1 MEIDPRWSVSPAIRA
16 GISPSPAGW
25 SVGSILDALVVDDP
39 GEGHVSLR
47 IGGRTLIAETT
58 LQLRRGDR
66 LQLEVVAT
74 GPTPLLRPLVAQSA
88 AAAPALE
95 TALMLASLPRQASLG
110 GLLAQLAAI
119 AHCPEDAGP
128 VPPRVVQIARQL
140 FDGMLDRRQALDSA
154 ALRTALADSGIW
166 LEAKLAQA
174 LRDERAP
181 AVSRD
186 IKAGLLRLL
195 QALPAPADPAQDAVV
210 PRAREASAPAAM
222 PLLPPLHAHR
232 PGTQPRPPVPGGAQG
247 SAEPSLG
254 ELRLAAESAL
264 ARLHL
269 QQLGSGATDGGEGM
283 VWLLD
288 LPIRDRQGADLW
300 QLRIERRKESGG
312 GREGAGDDRP
322 LWSVS
327 LAFELEELGPV
338 YCQLGQDAAGLS
350 VLFRAELPDTAA
362 RFRANLPGLTR
373 ALADAGVRVVR
384 IDAVQGL
391 PAKPVAGDRA
401 SILDARA

>member
-1 MEIDPRWSVSPAIRA
+1 MEIDPRWSVSPAVRV

-39 GEGHVSLR
+39 GGGHVGLR
-47 IGGRTLIAETT
+47 IGGRTLIAETP

-88 AAAPALE
+88 AAAPAQE

-119 AHCPEDAGP
+119 AHHPEDAGP

-140 FDGMLDRRQALDSA
+140 FDGMLDRRQALDPA
-154 ALRTALADSGIW
+154 ALRSALADSGIW

-174 LRDERAP
+174 LRDGRAP
-181 AVSRD
+181 VVSRD

-195 QALPAPADPAQDAVV
+195 QALPAPADAAPDADV
-210 PRAREASAPAAM
+210 PRAREASTPAAM

-232 PGTQPRPPVPGGAQG
+232 PGTRPRQPAPGGAQG
-247 SAEPSLG
+247 AAEPSLG

-312 GREGAGDDRP
+312 GPEGAGDDRP

-373 ALADAGVRVVR
+373 ALTAAGVRVVR

-391 PAKPVAGDRA
+391 PTKPVAGDRA